1 LQTKSLILLAI
12 TPILGIR
19 QLLVIDKMQQQQVDV
34 QIHQM
39 EKFNMLTFHQ
49 MDHKAIILMDSLQP
63 QRVDHELKLVILLH
77 LMKETLLIYR
87 YTSY

>member
-1 LQTKSLILLAI
+1 MQVKNLILLAT

-34 QIHQM
+34 PTHRM
-39 EKFNMLTFHQ
+39 EKFNLLTFHQ
-49 MDHKAIILMDSLQP
+49 MDHKVIIQMDSLQ
-63 QRVDHELKLVILLH
+63 QQQVDLELKLVILLH
-77 LMKETLLIYR
+77 WMIEILLIYQ